1 MTHPY
6 ITRGQAWVLA
16 LKSLLGY
23 PLHEPTRHTMAFCAS
38 GPRSMESIVHV
49 TQLAQEMQRDFLHL
63 SFQSVDAPEPSLISL
78 AVLLPVSVEWIDG
91 CQLYAPSEKA
101 PVELIQNGKRWRI
114 DERNQLVS
122 AKPPARH
129 LLVRGEQIAW
139 DRWRRMTNEMDGV
152 GLDGNMFVPQGQP
165 FSNALPVEAIS
176 VVG

>member
-1 MTHPY
+1 MGT
-6 ITRGQAWVLA
+6 
-16 LKSLLGY
+16 
-23 PLHEPTRHTMAFCAS
+23 
-38 GPRSMESIVHV
+38 IVHV

-63 SFQSVDAPEPSLISL
+63 AFQSVDAPEPSLISL
-78 AVLLPVSVEWIDG
+78 AVLLPLSVEWVDG
-91 CQLYAPSEKA
+91 CQLYAASEKA

-139 DRWRRMTNEMDGV
+139 DRWRRMSVEMEGV
-152 GLDGNMFVPQGQP
+152 GLDGNMFVPQGQA
-165 FSNALPVEAIS
+165 FTDAQPVEAIR